1 MFSCDIQQATKIP
14 VVTFQPWWVSRPL
27 PRGLRSVAY
36 KRPLPPPRDHVHILR
51 TSTSNHLRAEVVF
64 SLHPL
69 LAKPMSTKIPRPPGI
84 PILGN
89 VFDVNPNETWNS
101 LIKLAKEY
109 GPIFKIK
116 ALGKQIVFIGNVELL
131 EEICDQQR
139 FRKCVTGPIV
149 EMRQCA
155 NDCLFTAYDDEK
167 SWGIAHRIMIPFVT
181 ESGTDAYFDDMA
193 TTISSLTRKW
203 TTTVKQPVLI
213 TDDLDRLLMASCM
226 QCFFNQR
233 VEVLQGPDPA
243 IIPAL
248 ERITLEAIKRPTRPN
263 LLNRLLYQR
272 GFENDIKAM
281 RDFASGII
289 QRRKNTPEESR
300 QDLLDAILNGT
311 DPETGEKLNDTR
323 AVDEVVTMFIGAATS
338 SNLVSYAL
346 YYLLENPDKRTKAY
360 AEVDSIIGSDQ
371 TIRLERLKELKYCEA
386 IILESLR
393 LSAVAP
399 GFNIEPIPTEDK
411 SPVLLAGG
419 KYEIPHDQTMIT
431 ILHSVNR
438 DPAVFEDPETFNPER
453 MLGEKWE
460 NLPSG
465 AKKGFGNGKRQC
477 YGKKWAWRWSVLTL
491 ASILKDVSFE
501 FQDPGYKLASNGA
514 FSVKPLNFHGLVSPR
529 TK

>member
-1 MFSCDIQQATKIP
+1 
-14 VVTFQPWWVSRPL
+14 
-27 PRGLRSVAY
+27 
-36 KRPLPPPRDHVHILR
+36 
-51 TSTSNHLRAEVVF
+51 
-64 SLHPL
+64 
-69 LAKPMSTKIPRPPGI
+69 MSTPIPQPPGI

-89 VFDVNPNETWNS
+89 IFNVNPNETWNS

-109 GPIFKIK
+109 GPIFKVK
-116 ALGKQIVFIGNVELL
+116 ALGKQIVFIGSVELL

-149 EMRQCA
+149 EMRRCA
-155 NDCLFTAYDDEK
+155 NDCLFTAYDIES

-181 ESGTDAYFDDMA
+181 ESGTDACFDDMA
-193 TTISSLTRKW
+193 TVIQDLTRKW

-248 ERITLEAIKRPTRPN
+248 ERITMEAMKRP
-263 LLNRLLYQR
+263 NRLGLVNWLFYAR
-272 GFENDIKAM
+272 GFENDIKIM

-289 QRRKNTPEESR
+289 KRRKETPEESR
-300 QDLLDAILNGT
+300 KDLLDAILNNT
-311 DPETGEKLNDTR
+311 DLETGKQLSDRE

-346 YYLLENPDKRTKAY
+346 YYLLENPDARDKAC
-360 AEVDSIIGSDQ
+360 AEIDSIIGSDEKIQ
-371 TIRLERLKELKYCEA
+371 LDKLKELKYCEA

-399 GFNIEPIPTEDK
+399 GFNIEPIPTGDK
-411 SPVLLAGG
+411 SPVFLAGG

-438 DPAVFEDPETFNPER
+438 DPAVFEDPEIFNPER
-453 MLGEKWE
+453 MLGERLE

-477 YGKKWAWRWSVLTL
+477 YGKAWAWRWSVFTL

-501 FQDPGYKLASNGA
+501 FQDPDYKLASNGA
-514 FSVKPLNFHGLVSPR
+514 FSVKPLNFYGLVSPR
-529 TK
+529 TR